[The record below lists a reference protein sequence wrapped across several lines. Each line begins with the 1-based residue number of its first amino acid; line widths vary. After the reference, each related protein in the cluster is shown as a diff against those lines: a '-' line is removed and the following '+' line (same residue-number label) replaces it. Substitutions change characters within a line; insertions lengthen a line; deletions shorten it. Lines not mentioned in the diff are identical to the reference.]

1 MRILDQLQ
9 ENVGI
14 ALDSIR
20 ASKLRAGLTILGVVI
35 GVSSVM
41 SMATIVSGIQ
51 TQIVQTI
58 EQAGPTTF
66 YVFKAY
72 NGTPVNPD
80 AIPAWIRIRPDLQM
94 READRIAL
102 VPEVAYAGLWGIIQ
116 GRLEYGEVRTQPN
129 RIYGADDH
137 FTDIIGGELVLGR
150 WFSRS
155 ELASGASVVVIPEDL
170 AREMFGRRSPL
181 GRTIKVGGRPAEV
194 IGLYQPASNVFQPP
208 GVETSAIVPFKM
220 VDQQFTLDKA
230 NGVFLAVKGR
240 GGIPVADAQ
249 EAVMVVLREMRG
261 LRPADKNNFDFVTQD
276 QILQIFNRLTGAFFL
291 VMVSLS
297 SVGLLVGGIGVMAIM
312 MVSVTSRTREIGV
325 RKALGATRRDI
336 MLQFLFEAA
345 TLTGIGG
352 LIGVVTGLVVG
363 RLAALALNVD
373 APTPVGI
380 TAIAVMVSVGIGLVF
395 GLIPARKAARLDP
408 VEALRYE

>member
-1 MRILDQLQ
+1 MRILDQVG
-9 ENVGI
+9 ENIGI
-14 ALDSIR
+14 ALDAIR
-20 ASKLRAGLTILGVVI
+20 ASKMRAGLTILGVVI

-41 SMATIVSGIQ
+41 SMATIVNGIQ
-51 TQIVQTI
+51 SQIVTTI
-58 EQAGPTTF
+58 EQAGPTVF

-72 NGTPVNPD
+72 SGTPVNPD
-80 AIPAWIRIRPDLQM
+80 ALPAWMRIRPDLQA
-94 READRIAL
+94 REAERIAEL
-102 VPEVAYAGLWGIIQ
+102 PEIAYAGMWAVIQ
-116 GRLEYGEVRTQPN
+116 GRLEYGDVRTQPN

-137 FTDIIGGELVLGR
+137 FSEIIGGELVLGR
-150 WFSRS
+150 WFSRA
-155 ELASGASVVVIPEDL
+155 ELASGANVVVIPEDL
-170 AREMFGRRSPL
+170 AREMFGRRNPL
-181 GRTIKVGGRPAEV
+181 GETIKVGGRPAQV
-194 IGLYQPASNVFQPP
+194 IGLFQAASNIFQPP
-208 GVETSAIVPFKM
+208 GAETSAIIPFRM
-220 VDQQFTLDKA
+220 ADQQFTLDKA
-230 NGVFLAVKGR
+230 NAVFIAVKGR
-240 GGIPVADAQ
+240 KTVAVVDAQ
-249 EAVMVVLREMRG
+249 EAVMVTLREMRR

-352 LIGVVTGLVVG
+352 LIGVVTGLAVG
-363 RLAALALNVD
+363 RGAALLLDVE

-380 TAIAVMVSVGIGLVF
+380 TLIAVGVSISIGLVF
-395 GLIPARKAARLDP
+395 GLIPARRAARLDP

>member
-1 MRILDQLQ
+1 MRLLDQLH

-14 ALDSIR
+14 AIDAMR
-20 ASKLRAGLTILGVVI
+20 NSKLRAGLTILGVVI

-41 SMATIVSGIQ
+41 AMATIVKGIEG
-51 TQIVQTI
+51 QIISTI
-58 EQAGPTTF
+58 ERAGPTTF

-72 NGTPVNPD
+72 SGTPVNPD
-80 AIPAWIRIRPDLQM
+80 ALPAWIRIRPDLEL
-94 READRIAL
+94 REAERIASL
-102 VPEVAYAGLWGIIQ
+102 PEVSYAGLWGLVT
-116 GRLEYGEVRTQPN
+116 GRLEYGGARTQPN

-137 FTDIIGGELVLGR
+137 YSDIMGGELVLGR
-150 WFSRS
+150 WFSRA
-155 ELASGASVVVIPEDL
+155 ELASGAAVAVIPEDL
-170 AREMFGRRSPL
+170 AREVLGRRNPL
-181 GRTIKVGGRPAEV
+181 GTTVRVGGRPVEV
-194 IGLYQPASNVFQPP
+194 IGLLQPASNVFEPP
-208 GVETSAIVPFKM
+208 GAETLAIIPYRLL
-220 VDQQFTLDKA
+220 DQQFPLDKSNA
-230 NGVFLAVKGR
+230 VFIAVKGR
-240 GGIPVADAQ
+240 AGTPVADTQ
-249 EAVMVVLREMRG
+249 EAVMIALREMRR

-276 QILQIFNRLTGAFFL
+276 QILEIFNRLTGAFFL

-352 LIGVVTGLVVG
+352 LVGIATGLGIG
-363 RLAALALNVD
+363 RLVASLMDVE
-373 APTPVGI
+373 APTPVAI
-380 TAIAVMVSVGIGLVF
+380 TAVAVLVSIGIGLVF
-395 GLIPARKAARLDP
+395 GLIPARRAARLDP

>member
-14 ALDSIR
+14 ALVSIR
-20 ASKLRAGLTILGVVI
+20 AAKLRAALTILGVVI

-41 SMATIVSGIQ
+41 AMATIVSGIQ
-51 TQIVQTI
+51 GQIVTTI
-58 EQAGPTTF
+58 EQAGPTVF

-80 AIPAWIRIRPDLQM
+80 ALPAWIRIRPDLLVS
-94 READRIAL
+94 EADRIAQL
-102 VPEVAYAGLWGIIQ
+102 PDISYAGMWAVVN
-116 GRLEYGEVRTQPN
+116 GRLEFNGFRTQPN
-129 RIYGADDH
+129 RIYGADEH
-137 FTDIIGGELVLGR
+137 FPEIIGGELVLGR

-155 ELASGASVVVIPEDL
+155 EKLSGASVVVIPEDL
-170 AREMFGRRSPL
+170 ALDMFGRRNPL
-181 GRTIKVGGRPAEV
+181 GQTIRVGGRPAQV
-194 IGLYQPASNVFQPP
+194 IGLFQPASNVFQPP
-208 GVETSAIVPFKM
+208 GAETAAIVPYRM
-220 VDQQFTLDKA
+220 LDQQFPLDKA
-230 NGVFLAVKGR
+230 NAVFIAVKGR
-240 GGIPVADAQ
+240 KGTPVVDAQ
-249 EAVMVVLREMRG
+249 EAVMVTLREMRS
-261 LRPADKNNFDFVTQD
+261 LRPADRNNFDFVTQD
-276 QILQIFNRLTGAFFL
+276 QILQVFNRLTGAFFL
-291 VMVSLS
+291 VLVTLS

-352 LIGVVTGLVVG
+352 LIGIVTGLGVG
-363 RLAALALNVD
+363 RLAALLLEVA
-373 APTPVGI
+373 APTPVAI
-380 TAIAVMVSVGIGLVF
+380 TVIAVLVSIGIGLVF
-395 GLIPARKAARLDP
+395 GLIPARRAARLDP

>member
-1 MRILDQLQ
+1 MRLLDQLQ

-14 ALDSIR
+14 AIDAMR
-20 ASKLRAGLTILGVVI
+20 GAKLRAGLTILGVVI

-41 SMATIVSGIQ
+41 SMATIVKGIEG
-51 TQIVQTI
+51 QIISTI
-58 EQAGPTTF
+58 ERAGPTTF

-72 NGTPVNPD
+72 SGTPVNPD
-80 AIPAWIRIRPDLQM
+80 ALPAWIRIRPDLEI
-94 READRIAL
+94 REAERIARL
-102 VPEVAYAGLWGIIQ
+102 PEVSYAGLWGLVN
-116 GRLEYGEVRTQPN
+116 GRLEYGDVRTQPN

-137 FTDIIGGELVLGR
+137 FSDIMGGELVLGR

-155 ELASGASVVVIPEDL
+155 ELASGANVAVLPEDL
-170 AREMFGRRSPL
+170 AREIFGRRNPL
-181 GRTIKVGGRPAEV
+181 GMTVRVGGRPAEV
-194 IGLYQPASNVFQPP
+194 IGLFQPATNVFEPP
-208 GVETSAIVPFKM
+208 GAETLAIVPYRTL
-220 VDQQFTLDKA
+220 DQQFPLDKA
-230 NGVFLAVKGR
+230 NAVFIAVKGR
-240 GGIPVADAQ
+240 TGIPVADTQ
-249 EAVMVVLREMRG
+249 EAVMIALREMRR
-261 LRPADKNNFDFVTQD
+261 LRPAEKNNFDFVTQD
-276 QILQIFNRLTGAFFL
+276 QILQIFDRLTGAFFL

-352 LIGVVTGLVVG
+352 LVGIAMGLGIG
-363 RLAALALNVD
+363 RLIASFMDVE
-373 APTPVGI
+373 APTPVAI
-380 TAIAVMVSVGIGLVF
+380 TVVAVLVSIGIGLVF
-395 GLIPARKAARLDP
+395 GLIPARRAARLDP

>member
-1 MRILDQLQ
+1 MRLLDQLQ

-14 ALDSIR
+14 ALDAMR
-20 ASKLRAGLTILGVVI
+20 AAKLRAALTILGVVI

-41 SMATIVSGIQ
+41 SMATIVNGIQ
-51 TQIVQTI
+51 AQIVSTI
-58 EQAGPTTF
+58 EQAGPTVF

-72 NGTPVNPD
+72 TGTPVNPD
-80 AIPAWIRIRPDLQM
+80 ALPAWIRIRPDLQT
-94 READRIAL
+94 REAERIAL
-102 VPEVAYAGLWGIIQ
+102 LPEISYAGIWAVLQ
-116 GRLEYGEVRTQPN
+116 GRLEYGTVRTQPN
-129 RIYGADDH
+129 RIYGADEH
-137 FTDIIGGELVLGR
+137 FSEIIGGELVLGR
-150 WFSRS
+150 WFTRS
-155 ELASGASVVVIPEDL
+155 ELKSGASVVVIPEDL
-170 AREMFGRRSPL
+170 AREFQ
-181 GRTIKVGGRPAEV
+181 E
-194 IGLYQPASNVFQPP
+194 ASNVFQPP
-208 GVETSAIVPFKM
+208 GAETSAIVPYRM
-220 VDQQFTLDKA
+220 ADQQYPLDKA
-230 NGVFLAVKGR
+230 NAVFFAVKGR
-240 GGIPVADAQ
+240 QGVPVAQAQ
-249 EAVMVVLREMRG
+249 EAVMVTLREMRG

-352 LIGVVTGLVVG
+352 LIGIATGLAVG
-363 RLAALALNVD
+363 RMAALLLDVE
-373 APTPVGI
+373 APAPVGI
-380 TAIAVMVSVGIGLVF
+380 TVIAVFVSVSIGLVF
-395 GLIPARKAARLDP
+395 GLIPARRAARLDP

>member
-1 MRILDQLQ
+1 MRIVDQLQ
-9 ENVGI
+9 ENIGI

-51 TQIVQTI
+51 GQIVATI
-58 EQAGPTTF
+58 EQAGPSVF

-72 NGTPVNPD
+72 SGTPVNPD
-80 AIPAWIRIRPDLQM
+80 ALPAWMRIRPDLQA
-94 READRIAL
+94 REAERIAL
-102 VPEVAYAGLWGIIQ
+102 LPEISYAGIWGIVN
-116 GRLEYGEVRTQPN
+116 GRLEYGPVRTQPN

-137 FTDIIGGELVLGR
+137 FHEIIGGELVLGR

-155 ELASGASVVVIPEDL
+155 ELVGGSSVVVIPDDL
-170 AREMFGRRSPL
+170 AREMFGGRNPL
-181 GRTIKVGGRPAEV
+181 GQTIKVGGRPAQV
-194 IGLYQPASNVFQPP
+194 IGLMQPATNVFEPP
-208 GVETSAIVPFKM
+208 GAETAAVVPYRM
-220 VDQQFTLDKA
+220 LDQQFTLDKA
-230 NGVFLAVKGR
+230 NAVFIAVKGR
-240 GGIPVADAQ
+240 QAVPVADAQ
-249 EAVMVVLREMRG
+249 EAVMVALREMRR

-276 QILQIFNRLTGAFFL
+276 QVLQIFNSLTGAFFL
-291 VMVSLS
+291 VMVMLS

-336 MLQFLFEAA
+336 MLQFLLEAA

-352 LIGVVTGLVVG
+352 LIGVVTGLGVG
-363 RLAALALNVD
+363 RIAALALDVQ
-373 APTPVGI
+373 APVPVVI
-380 TAIAVMVSVGIGLVF
+380 TAIAVLVSVSIGLVF
-395 GLIPARKAARLDP
+395 GLIPARRAARMDP

>member
-1 MRILDQLQ
+1 MRIVDQLQ

-20 ASKLRAGLTILGVVI
+20 ASKLRAALTILGVVI

-51 TQIVQTI
+51 GQIVKTI
-58 EQAGPTTF
+58 EQAGPTVF

-72 NGTPVNPD
+72 NGVPVNPD
-80 AIPAWIRIRPDLQM
+80 ALPAWIRIRPDLQM
-94 READRIAL
+94 REAQRL
-102 VPEVAYAGLWGIIQ
+102 SQLPEISYAGLWGILN
-116 GRLEYGEVRTQPN
+116 GRLEYGAVRTQAN

-137 FTDIIGGELVLGR
+137 FTEIIGGELVLGR

-155 ELASGASVVVIPEDL
+155 EMASGASVAVIPEDL
-170 AREMFGRRSPL
+170 ARDLFGRRSPL
-181 GRTIKVGGRPAEV
+181 GETIKVGGRPAQV
-194 IGLYQPASNVFQPP
+194 IGLYQAGTNVFQPP
-208 GVETSAIVPFKM
+208 GVATAAIVPYKM
-220 VDQQFTLDKA
+220 LDQQFTVDKSNA
-230 NGVFLAVKGR
+230 EFIAVKGR
-240 GGIPVADAQ
+240 KGLSVATAQ
-249 EAVMVVLREMRG
+249 EAVMVSLRESRR

-352 LIGVVTGLVVG
+352 LIGIATGLAVG
-363 RLAALALNVD
+363 RGAALLLGVD
-373 APTPVGI
+373 APTPVAI
-380 TAIAVMVSVGIGLVF
+380 TVVAVLVSIGVGLVF
-395 GLIPARKAARLDP
+395 GLIPARRAAGMDP

>member
-1 MRILDQLQ
+1 MRLLDQLE

-20 ASKLRAGLTILGVVI
+20 ASKLRAGLTVLGVVI

-41 SMATIVSGIQ
+41 TMATIVSGIQ
-51 TQIVQTI
+51 TQIVKTI
-58 EQAGPTTF
+58 EQAGPSTF
-66 YVFKAY
+66 YVFKSFT
-72 NGTPVNPD
+72 GLPVNPD
-80 AIPAWIRIRPDLQM
+80 AIPAWMRIRPDLEV
-94 READRIAL
+94 REAERIAL
-102 VPEVAYAGLWGIIQ
+102 VPEVAYAGLWAIVM

-155 ELASGASVVVIPEDL
+155 EMASGASVVVVPEDL
-170 AREMFGRRSPL
+170 AREMFGRRNPL
-181 GRTIKVGGRPAEV
+181 GVTIKVGGRPAVV

-208 GVETSAIVPFKM
+208 GAETTAIVPYKM

-230 NGVFLAVKGR
+230 NGMFIAIKGR
-240 GGIPVADAQ
+240 KGVPVAQTQ
-249 EAVMVVLREMRG
+249 EAVMVALREMRG
-261 LRPADKNNFDFVTQD
+261 LRPANRNNFDFVTQD

-297 SVGLLVGGIGVMAIM
+297 SIGLLVGGIGVMAIM

-352 LIGVVTGLVVG
+352 LIGIATGLAVG
-363 RLAALALNVD
+363 RLAALALDVD

-380 TAIAVMVSVGIGLVF
+380 TIIAVLVSVGIGLVF
-395 GLIPARKAARLDP
+395 GLIPARRAARLDP